1 MEEEVDSLRHSQI
14 SCENTEEREVLKKI
28 ILNSERRLASKSNN
42 NNNNCSNY
50 FNNIA
55 NYEDYVINSSKEANN
70 EQ

>member
-42 NNNNCSNY
+42 NNCSNY